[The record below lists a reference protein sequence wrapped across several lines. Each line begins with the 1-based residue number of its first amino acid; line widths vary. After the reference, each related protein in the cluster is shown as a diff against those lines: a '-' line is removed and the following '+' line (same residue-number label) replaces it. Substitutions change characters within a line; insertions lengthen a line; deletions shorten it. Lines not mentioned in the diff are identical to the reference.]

1 MSKDKFLKTR
11 LKATKKRVFI
21 NALVSS
27 FSIFFAIVG
36 LLFLFWII
44 VTLAVKGID
53 GFSASMFVTDTIEGG
68 IRNALVGHIILIG
81 IASIIGIPIG
91 LLAGTYLSEYG
102 GPNDK
107 KSNFVRNMSDIM
119 MSTPSIVI
127 GAFAYAILV
136 SPMSSYSGLAGS
148 IALCIMMVPVV
159 LKTTD
164 DMLTLVPQTL
174 REAAIAIGA
183 PKYKVIVDIIFRA
196 AKNGLVTGIIL
207 AIARVAG
214 ETAPLLFTSFHSDFF
229 VLNPLEPMPSLTNTI
244 YEFTQY
250 PDDYQ
255 NAVAWAT
262 AFLLAVFVLGINI
275 VCRFLIKQK
284 KR

>member
-1 MSKDKFLKTR
+1 MSEDKFLKLR
-11 LKATKKRVFI
+11 LQSAKKRVFI
-21 NALVSS
+21 NNIVSS

-44 VTLAVKGID
+44 FTLVAKGIN
-53 GFSASMFVTDTIEGG
+53 GFSSSMFITDTIEGG
-68 IRNALVGHIILIG
+68 IRNALVGHAILIA

-107 KSNFVRNMSDIM
+107 KSNFIRNMSDIM

-136 SPMSSYSGLAGS
+136 NPMSSYSGLAGS
-148 IALCIMMVPVV
+148 MALCIMMIPVV

-174 REAAIAIGA
+174 REAAIALGA

-229 VLNPLEPMPSLTNTI
+229 ITNPLEPMPSLTNTI

-250 PDDYQ
+250 PDEYQ
-255 NAVAWAT
+255 NSVAWAT
-262 AFLLAVFVLGINI
+262 AFLLAIFVLGINI
-275 VCRFLIKQK
+275 VCRFIIKQK